1 MTIMQ
6 KEFVLADRVSVAD
19 SFFTRFLGLMG
30 KKDLQKGEGLLLKQ
44 CSSIHTCFMK
54 FAIDVVYFDKNYKVL
69 YIETVFPWRV
79 GKIVKG
85 AKNILEL
92 PQNSATGL
100 IVGEQ
105 CEIQD

>member
-1 MTIMQ
+1 MQ
-6 KEFVLADRVSVAD
+6 KEFILADHVSVAD
-19 SFFTRFLGLMG
+19 SFVTKFLGLMG
-30 KKDLQKGEGLLLKQ
+30 KKGLKKGEGLLLKR

-54 FAIDVVYFDKNYKVL
+54 FAIDVVYLDKNYKVL

-85 AKNILEL
+85 AKNVLEL
-92 PQNSATGL
+92 PQNSTTGL

-105 CEIQD
+105 CEIKD